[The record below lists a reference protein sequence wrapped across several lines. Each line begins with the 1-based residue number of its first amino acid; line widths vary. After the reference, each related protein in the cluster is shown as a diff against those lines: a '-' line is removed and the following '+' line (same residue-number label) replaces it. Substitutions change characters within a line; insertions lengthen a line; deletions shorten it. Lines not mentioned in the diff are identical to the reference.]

1 MMARKVLMLGNSHTA
16 ASRIA
21 LLRPSRRLAR
31 IPARC
36 PCHAGR
42 HLELKDG
49 VLYPQDAE
57 VHRKMPYYNGITDL
71 PVSGYDAFA
80 VIGCLAFHRLA
91 DLQDSHRSLDF
102 PSVARGERCRLVSS
116 ALVEALLA
124 ERIGNSP
131 ELRLIRALAA
141 L

>member
-1 MMARKVLMLGNSHTA
+1 M
-16 ASRIA
+16 
-21 LLRPSRRLAR
+21 
-31 IPARC
+31 
-36 PCHAGR
+36 
-42 HLELKDG
+42 
-49 VLYPQDAE
+49 LYPQDAE